1 MSKFWYI
8 TTISLVIGG
17 SLLIPQITTLAKDD
31 TPAPQVINSQEK
43 NFDLLVPFDAAKAPN
58 ITKIIKVRFTTT
70 EGDLEINVYPEAAP
84 NASKRFIDLIN
95 LGFYNY
101 TPIFR
106 VVRTPKPFV
115 AQFGINWRE
124 GMSELKNRNF
134 NDDPS
139 LFHLNRATLAFAK
152 AGPNINSTQVFINY
166 DNNDF
171 LREQNFTTFAVV
183 TKGMDVA
190 DKFKSVG
197 DPGMG
202 LNQNMLWMNGEAY
215 LRSLSEPNKPTMI
228 ESVQIIED

>member
-1 MSKFWYI
+1 M
-8 TTISLVIGG
+8 TVADNNTPN
-17 SLLIPQITTLAKDD
+17 PQIVTSPEA
-31 TPAPQVINSQEK
+31 K
-43 NFDLLVPFDAAKAPN
+43 NFDLLVPFNATTAPN

-95 LGFYNY
+95 IGFYNY

-106 VVRTPKPFV
+106 VVRTPRPFV

-124 GMSELKNRNF
+124 GMNELRTRNF

-139 LFHLNRATLAFAK
+139 LFRLNRGTLAFAK

-171 LREQNFTTFAVV
+171 LRDQNFTAFAVV
-183 TKGMDVA
+183 TKGMDIA

-197 DPGMG
+197 DPGSG

-215 LRSLSEPNKPTMI
+215 LRSLSAPNKPTMI
-228 ESVQIIED
+228 ESAQVIEGDEK